1 MIYRW
6 KKSGRAEPWPALPET
21 GKGCACGHTIAVILL
36 KLPASGGEKCIKTAR
51 TQSIFVCAADIDHR
65 KPS

>member
-1 MIYRW
+1 LIYRW
-6 KKSGRAEPWPALPET
+6 RESGRARPWCGLPEF
-21 GKGCACGHTIAVILL
+21 GKVVPSGLTIAVILL
-36 KLPASGGEKCIKTAR
+36 NLPTSGVEKCIKTAL

>member
-1 MIYRW
+1 LIYRW
-6 KKSGRAEPWPALPET
+6 KKSGRAQPWLALPKIGE
-21 GKGCACGHTIAVILL
+21 GLPRRHAIAGILL
-36 KLPASGGEKCIKTAR
+36 KLPASGGEKCIKTAL